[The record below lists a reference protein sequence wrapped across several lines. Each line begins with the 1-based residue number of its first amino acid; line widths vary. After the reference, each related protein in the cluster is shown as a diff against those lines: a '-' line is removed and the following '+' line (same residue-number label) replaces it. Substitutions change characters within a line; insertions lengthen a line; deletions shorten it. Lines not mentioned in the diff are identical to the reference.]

1 MQKMVGWGQP
11 KFGCPTFLVCGL
23 DKIFSFFGLREVE
36 MMLLTRRW
44 RRRAIV
50 GRSLQDL
57 MSSDIDRVSQ
67 AKFVRA
73 FSSNGESHE
82 SDGT

>member
-1 MQKMVGWGQP
+1 
-11 KFGCPTFLVCGL
+11 
-23 DKIFSFFGLREVE
+23 

-44 RRRAIV
+44 KRRAIV

-73 FSSNGESHE
+73 FSSNGESHKSE
-82 SDGT
+82 GT